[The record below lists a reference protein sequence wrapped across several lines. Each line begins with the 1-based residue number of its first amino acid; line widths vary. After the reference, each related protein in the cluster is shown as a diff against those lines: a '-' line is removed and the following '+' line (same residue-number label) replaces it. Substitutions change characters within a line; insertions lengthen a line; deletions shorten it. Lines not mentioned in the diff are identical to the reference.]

1 MRSTVAQL
9 VSLGEALV
17 EFAAVGGSLE
27 EAETYRRGFAG
38 DTSNFAVAAAR
49 LGARVAYVTRVG
61 DDEFGRSL
69 LRMWQREGVDTRYVQ
84 VVAEEP
90 TGIYFLARD
99 ADGRSHFTYYRT
111 HSAASHMS
119 PRHVP
124 LEVVDGARL
133 LHTSGISQ
141 AISPSA
147 REAVRWALE
156 RARRGGV
163 VVSYDF
169 NVRPKL
175 LPPEQFREVVLEA
188 LRWVGLA
195 FLSTEDGG
203 YVFSGLGEDDIL
215 DAVLDGGAR
224 VAVLKRAERGC
235 VVASAL
241 GGRLTVPGWS
251 IDAVDPTGAG
261 DAFDAAFVVEW
272 LAGRPLDEVARF
284 ANTRVG
290 ATAALPTRE
299 QVEAFMA
306 RRPGAVRS
314 SGPVSSGTTG

>member
-1 MRSTVAQL
+1 MAQL

-17 EFAAVGGSLE
+17 EFAAVDGSLE
-27 EAETYRRGFAG
+27 EAQTYRRGFGG

-49 LGARVAYVTRVG
+49 LGAQVAYVTRVG
-61 DDEFGRSL
+61 DDGFGRCL

-111 HSAASHMS
+111 HSAASRLS
-119 PRHVP
+119 PGDVP
-124 LEVVDGARL
+124 GEAVDGARL

-156 RARRGGV
+156 RARRRGV
-163 VVSYDF
+163 VVSYDL

-188 LRWVGLA
+188 LPWVDLA
-195 FLSTEDGG
+195 FLSTEDAG
-203 YVFSGLGEDDIL
+203 YVFPGLEEEDIL
-215 DAVLDGGAR
+215 DAVLDAGAR

-235 VVASAL
+235 VVASTH
-241 GGRLTVPGWS
+241 GERLTVPEWP

-261 DAFDAAFVVEW
+261 DAFDAAFAVEW
-272 LAGRPLDEVARF
+272 LAGRPLEDVAWF
-284 ANTRVG
+284 ANAVGALTTTDVG

-306 RRPGAVRS
+306 RHGDLAV
-314 SGPVSSGTTG
+314 